1 MDDKIIVSNRAA
13 LTAKYGAKGLAA
25 IRAALNKLKAAD
37 KKRGLVTRVVY
48 LDYAAAM
55 KKLGGKAIS
64 NPRDPRQAKAA
75 VDAVCKALAPDYL
88 MILGSVDVV
97 PQQDLTNP
105 AYQPGDDDDQ
115 QAWSD
120 LPYACDEAYS
130 RDSARFVGPTRVVGR
145 LPDLT
150 GASDP
155 AHLLALLST
164 ATRWVSRPLADYK
177 ACFGMSAAVW
187 VGSTRMSLD
196 HVFGPGAPLLV
207 APPAGPAFPG
217 GELKARSHFINCH
230 GGDSAPEFYGQIKK
244 QYPVALNTANT
255 KGQIVEGTVAAV
267 ECCYGAQLYDSVALG
282 LDQPICQSYLRQGAY
297 GYWGSTTIAYG
308 PADDNAQADI
318 VCQAFLQAV
327 HKGASIGRAALEARQ
342 HFSQAAA
349 QLDPVDLKTMAQFT
363 LLGDPSVHPVAS
375 SSPTTV
381 PKAIGAH
388 AERTFRAERRAK
400 LRSLGGFLARTKPTA
415 SQPAANQQTK
425 GTVADT
431 LARIAGK
438 EGLSM
443 KAPFKVFDVREP
455 GQPKAASKLRTKGAS
470 KSAFGTGITR
480 YHLMV
485 SKPKGAQPKGIS
497 TGVAVVAKEVNGRVV
512 GYRVYQQR

>member
-13 LTAKYGAKGLAA
+13 LTAKYGKKGLTA
-25 IRAALNKLKAAD
+25 IGAALNKLKAAD

-48 LDYAAAM
+48 LDDVASM
-55 KKLGGKAIS
+55 TKLGGKAVS
-64 NPRDPRQAKAA
+64 NARDPRQAKAA
-75 VDAVCKALAPDYL
+75 VDAVFKALAPDYL

-105 AYQPGDDDDQ
+105 AYEPGEDDDR

-120 LPYACDEAYS
+120 LPYACDAAYS
-130 RDSARFVGPTRVVGR
+130 RDPARFIGPTRVVGR

-150 GASDP
+150 GATDP
-155 AHLLALLST
+155 AHLLALLNT
-164 ATRWVSRPLADYK
+164 AARWVSRPPADYK

-196 HVFGPGAPLLV
+196 HLFGPSAPLLV

-244 QYPVALNTANT
+244 QYPVALNTAHT
-255 KGQIVEGTVAAV
+255 AGQITEGTVAAV
-267 ECCYGAQLYDSVALG
+267 ECCYGAQLYDSVTLG

-308 PADDNAQADI
+308 PADDNAQADL

-342 HFSQAAA
+342 QFSQTAA

-363 LLGDPSVHPVAS
+363 LLGDPSVHPVVA
-375 SSPTTV
+375 SSPTAV
-381 PKAIGAH
+381 PKAFAAK
-388 AERTFRAERRAK
+388 AERAFRAERRAK
-400 LRSLGGFLARTKPTA
+400 LKSLGGFLARTKATA
-415 SQPAANQQTK
+415 SQQAANQQTK
-425 GTVADT
+425 GALAET
-431 LARIAGK
+431 LARIAAK
-438 EGLSM
+438 AGLGTN
-443 KAPFKVFDVREP
+443 APFKVFDVREA
-455 GQPKAASKLRTKGAS
+455 GQPKAKVGAKGAP
-470 KSAFGTGITR
+470 KAGPGAGTTR

-485 SKPKGAQPKGIS
+485 SKPKGAQPKGVS
-497 TGVAVVAKEVNGRVV
+497 TGVAVVAKEVNGQVV
-512 GYRVYQQR
+512 GYRVYHQR